1 MYSEKEPF
9 PFVGGSMNLPYMPG
23 VRRVSPAGLPC
34 DPGRVESG
42 VRKRFR
48 FIALLTLAV
57 FMAGGTAA
65 SAATIANHMDYPVE
79 GFSLWCQD
87 PQQHWIERKLTG
99 HLDMEQK
106 AAVTLPEDPCFFL
119 EADMGDYLLSFPI
132 KQELQG
138 EDLLDT
144 SCMPDP
150 TLEVYRKAEPLFIAD
165 GYEKDRDLER
175 DPDRNPPE
183 VVPIGRLLDTFKG
196 GMSEQEC
203 LMYGI
208 PLRRESYNDS
218 QNFSIKTAMVSDGV
232 VWHGIISLYKD
243 AETNIIGLSLTTPLS
258 EGALEKLFSALSGRA
273 YKHVALG
280 DDGPVYMDDPILSP
294 DPAVRKEAIRN
305 MLAQLTVPNADPY
318 DTHFEPDSPE
328 CREKDAKKE
337 QNEAQ
342 AACKELSADIRIAPG
357 SDRIELF
364 LQEGEESAE

>member
-1 MYSEKEPF
+1 
-9 PFVGGSMNLPYMPG
+9 MNLPYMPG

-48 FIALLTLAV
+48 FIALLTLAA
-57 FMAGGTAA
+57 FMAG
-65 SAATIANHMDYPVE
+65 DYPVE

-87 PQQHWIERKLTG
+87 PQQQWIERKLTG
-99 HLDMEQK
+99 HLDMEQQ

-144 SCMPDP
+144 SCMPAP

-165 GYEKDRDLER
+165 GEEKDRDLER

-305 MLAQLTVPNADPY
+305 MLAQLTAPNADPY

>member
-65 SAATIANHMDYPVE
+65 IASHMDYPVE

-165 GYEKDRDLER
+165 GEEKDRDLER

>member
-1 MYSEKEPF
+1 MSDKDKDAKTSSIAKTLNKVEDRLEKGENCSSVAEGLANVAKASELLSS
-9 PFVGGSMNLPYMPG
+9 VWTLPPSQLLRFHHDTRVAAIDGDSTPG
-23 VRRVSPAGLPC
+23 FDGNKDDA
-34 DPGRVESG
+34 E
-42 VRKRFR
+42 R
-48 FIALLTLAV
+48 FIAISSSEIARYQRLMYANGVKGSRRRLL
-57 FMAGGTAA
+57 
-65 SAATIANHMDYPVE
+65 I
-79 GFSLWCQD
+79 
-87 PQQHWIERKLTG
+87 I
-99 HLDMEQK
+99 
-106 AAVTLPEDPCFFL
+106 
-119 EADMGDYLLSFPI
+119 
-132 KQELQG
+132 LQG
-138 EDLLDT
+138 MDA
-144 SCMPDP
+144 SGKGGIVRHVFSQGDP
-150 TLEVYRKAEPLFIAD
+150 MGMHYHGFGAPKGE
-165 GYEKDRDLER
+165 EKDRDLER

>member
-1 MYSEKEPF
+1 
-9 PFVGGSMNLPYMPG
+9 MNLPHIPG
-23 VRRVSPAGLPC
+23 VRRVSPADFAC
-34 DPGRVESG
+34 DPGRKESG

-48 FIALLTLAV
+48 FVEALFTLAV
-57 FMAGGTAA
+57 FMAGGNAA

-99 HLDMEQK
+99 HLDMEQQ
-106 AAVTLPEDPCFFL
+106 AAITLPEDPCFFL

-132 KQELQG
+132 KQELQPD
-138 EDLLDT
+138 DLLDT

-165 GYEKDRDLER
+165 GEEKDRGLER

-183 VVPIGRLLDTFKG
+183 TVSIGRLLDTFKG

-218 QNFSIKTAMVSDGV
+218 QNVSIKTALVSDGV
-232 VWHGIISLYKD
+232 VWHGVISLYKD
-243 AETNIIGLSLTTPLS
+243 AETNMIGLSLATSLS
-258 EGALEKLFSALSGRA
+258 EGSLEKLFSALSERA
-273 YKHVALG
+273 YKHAALG

-305 MLAQLTVPNADPY
+305 MLAQLAAPNADPY

-328 CREKDAKKE
+328 CREKDAKEEKKTPDG
-337 QNEAQ
+337 AQ
-342 AACKELSADIRIAPG
+342 SVCKELSADIRIAPG

>member
-87 PQQHWIERKLTG
+87 SKQHWIERKLTG

-165 GYEKDRDLER
+165 GEEKDRDLER

-208 PLRRESYNDS
+208 PLRRES
-218 QNFSIKTAMVSDGV
+218 
-232 VWHGIISLYKD
+232 
-243 AETNIIGLSLTTPLS
+243 
-258 EGALEKLFSALSGRA
+258 
-273 YKHVALG
+273 
-280 DDGPVYMDDPILSP
+280 
-294 DPAVRKEAIRN
+294 
-305 MLAQLTVPNADPY
+305 
-318 DTHFEPDSPE
+318 
-328 CREKDAKKE
+328 
-337 QNEAQ
+337 
-342 AACKELSADIRIAPG
+342 
-357 SDRIELF
+357 
-364 LQEGEESAE
+364 

>member
-1 MYSEKEPF
+1 
-9 PFVGGSMNLPYMPG
+9 
-23 VRRVSPAGLPC
+23 
-34 DPGRVESG
+34 
-42 VRKRFR
+42 
-48 FIALLTLAV
+48 
-57 FMAGGTAA
+57 
-65 SAATIANHMDYPVE
+65 
-79 GFSLWCQD
+79 
-87 PQQHWIERKLTG
+87 
-99 HLDMEQK
+99 
-106 AAVTLPEDPCFFL
+106 
-119 EADMGDYLLSFPI
+119 MGDYLLSFPI

-165 GYEKDRDLER
+165 GEEKDRDLER

-258 EGALEKLFSALSGRA
+258 EGALEKLFSARCPAGHTNTWRSATTAPCIWMIRSSA
-273 YKHVALG
+273 
-280 DDGPVYMDDPILSP
+280 PILPS
-294 DPAVRKEAIRN
+294 
-305 MLAQLTVPNADPY
+305 
-318 DTHFEPDSPE
+318 
-328 CREKDAKKE
+328 AKKPSGT
-337 QNEAQ
+337 
-342 AACKELSADIRIAPG
+342 CLPS
-357 SDRIELF
+357 
-364 LQEGEESAE
+364 